1 MSSTQSEFTAVFMVH
16 NNERNSLMTD
26 IFVKIGA
33 TSYNKKDY
41 RVPAE
46 RTFRNAWEV
55 EEGSAVISVNLSK
68 AKDIWRHKIRQA
80 RVEPLLK
87 LDSDFMKALESGEDT
102 TEIVAKKQALRDA
115 PNLSSIEEAKSVS
128 EILSIQPIPNV
139 TIE

>member
-1 MSSTQSEFTAVFMVH
+1 
-16 NNERNSLMTD
+16 MTD